1 MSDTLT
7 AYNSFG
13 KLNIVTEA
21 SSTIPQ
27 MVFDLIDTSED
38 DKSWHGDR
46 ISFSYTSGNI
56 NTNGCLGAN
65 HFRITENAYYAGDK
79 VNFDLI
85 GDGNVLYNSMSDND
99 LNITYTGVKGTSNN
113 LFIYSDRNRLD
124 LSAQHNSFINS
135 HDNKLDTFNLS
146 GMNFINSNGNSFQK
160 YITDNKEIISAND
173 MSFYKSDNNIIRGQT
188 TSANGVTF
196 INSNNNYYASDDT
209 PNSQKVLINSNN
221 CFIYNTDAKDR
232 NIVSIGNDYGWIENS
247 NNIIA
252 IGKGLYCNNR
262 TNKII
267 LGQFNKNPEEKDI
280 LVVGDG
286 SLSQN
291 EYNNLSSVYKTVY
304 ENGFTDDDINSY
316 NIDYKNKLYSNRH
329 NIFTVNSDGYIKIN
343 GANNTLNPSL
353 QYYAKYSFSGIT
365 FTQKNPQGTAVVER
379 DIPFEDLYD
388 SLKENINVRKEY
400 QNKLDAISAHIDNIS
415 NNIPSYF
422 IVELQSSDSTVTV
435 DDLATRVGAATD
447 TDAAANKTI
456 LLVQNNTGEA
466 KIVKYGST
474 DSEQVTINNLYATE
488 FISYNNAWLVVG

>member
-27 MVFDLIDTSED
+27 IVFDLIDTSKN
-38 DKSWHGDR
+38 DKSWNGDR

-99 LNITYTGVKGTSNN
+99 LNITYTGIKGTSNN

-160 YITDNKEIISAND
+160 YITENKEIISAND
-173 MSFYKSDNNIIRGQT
+173 MSFYKSDNNFIRGQT

-221 CFIYNTDAKDR
+221 CFISNTEAKDR

-252 IGKGLYCNNR
+252 IGKGLYCNNHTS

-267 LGQFNKNPEEKDI
+267 LGQFNKNPEENDI

-286 SLSQN
+286 SLPQDK
-291 EYNNLSSVYKTVY
+291 YNYLSSVYKTAY
-304 ENGFTDDDINSY
+304 ENEFSDYDINSY
-316 NIDYKNKLYSNRH
+316 NQAYKNVLNDYRH
-329 NIFTVNSDGYIKIN
+329 NIFTVNSDGYIRIN
-343 GANNTLNPSL
+343 GANNTSPQS
-353 QYYAKYSFSGIT
+353 YAKYSFSGIT
-365 FTQKNPQGTAVVER
+365 FTQNNQECV
-379 DIPFEDLYD
+379 IPFEDLYN
-388 SLKENINVRKEY
+388 SLKNNIDVKKEY

-422 IVELQSSDSTVTV
+422 IVELRASDSTVTI
-435 DDLATRVGAATD
+435 DDLASRVDAD
-447 TDAAANKTI
+447 TNIDAAANKTI

-466 KIVKYGST
+466 KIVKYGS
-474 DSEQVTINNLYATE
+474 SESERVTIDNQKASE
-488 FISYNNAWLVVG
+488 FISYHNNWLVVV